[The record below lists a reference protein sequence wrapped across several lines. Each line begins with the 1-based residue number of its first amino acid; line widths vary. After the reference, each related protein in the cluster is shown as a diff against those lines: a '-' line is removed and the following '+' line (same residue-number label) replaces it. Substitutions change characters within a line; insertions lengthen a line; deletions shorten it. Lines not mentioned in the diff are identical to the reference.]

1 MSKADILKSFIPNP
15 DEPELFPVLFKLAG
29 KRALVIGGGP
39 VAARKAES
47 LLRAG
52 ARVRAVA
59 PEWGAEF
66 AALAGRPGLRRVTG
80 RFVPRQLDGIFI
92 AIAATD
98 DIRVQKFAAREAA
111 KRNIPLNVAD
121 VPALSDFYLPAT
133 LRQGALSVSVSSSG
147 HSPLLAVRVRD
158 RLRELIS
165 PALGAA
171 LPRLALARRVARARQ
186 PDPAKRGAAL
196 ERLLTPEIVAELIA
210 GRTQPFEKALLSWH
224 A

>member
-1 MSKADILKSFIPNP
+1 MSKTDSVRSFTPNP
-15 DEPELFPVLFKLAG
+15 EEPELFPVLFKLSG
-29 KRALVIGGGP
+29 KRVLVVGGGP
-39 VAARKAES
+39 VAARKAEA

-59 PEWGAEF
+59 PEWSDEF
-66 AALAGRPGLRRVTG
+66 AALAGRPGLRRVTD
-80 RFVPRQLDGIFI
+80 RFVPRHLDDIFI
-92 AIAATD
+92 AVAATD
-98 DIRVQKFAAREAA
+98 DGRVQKFIAREAA

-171 LPRLALARRVARARQ
+171 LPKIALARRVARARQ

-196 ERLLTPEIVAELIA
+196 ERLLTPEIVALLIA
-210 GRTQPFEKALLSWH
+210 GQTRPF
-224 A
+224 

>member
-1 MSKADILKSFIPNP
+1 MSKAEIFKTFIPNP

-29 KRALVIGGGP
+29 KRVLVVGGGP
-39 VAARKAES
+39 VAARKAEA

-52 ARVRAVA
+52 AKVRAVA
-59 PEWGAEF
+59 PEWSDEF
-66 AALAGRPGLRRVTG
+66 EALAGRPGLRRTTE
-80 RFVPRQLDGIFI
+80 RFVPHHLDGIFI
-92 AIAATD
+92 AVAATD
-98 DIRVQKFAAREAA
+98 DTRVQKFIAREAG

-171 LPRLALARRVARARQ
+171 LPKLALARRVARARQ

-196 ERLLTPEIVAELIA
+196 ERLLTPAIVADLIA
-210 GRTQPFEKALLSWH
+210 RRTTP
-224 A
+224 